1 MVASNTRQDYALNK
15 FDLWALSLSSGPP
28 DNAVIKLNIMTLISI
43 NFFLLRLLNVQKR
56 KRQYDDPLIEYYVC
70 RSQWMN
76 PSRPVRHS
84 RHQKVWME
92 TRDGAVIVSH
102 SVSRVPIRDKMSI
115 NSINPILIEFW
126 WRCDREKDL
135 VIALAAPFLI
145 FWKMYCVHL

>member
-43 NFFLLRLLNVQKR
+43 NFFFVAS
-56 KRQYDDPLIEYYVC
+56 IERAEAKATIWWSFDRILCLPVPVDE
-70 RSQWMN
+70 

-92 TRDGAVIVSH
+92 ARDGAVIVSH